1 MLPCDALASR
11 TPANEHTSSCDVTRS
26 TEQTHP
32 PRAHLFHRMPEAHVR
47 DVAST
52 PHLGE
57 QLDDSI
63 GPPTTFPV
71 TYFKENSSWIG
82 AAEQNV

>member
-1 MLPCDALASR
+1 
-11 TPANEHTSSCDVTRS
+11 
-26 TEQTHP
+26 
-32 PRAHLFHRMPEAHVR
+32 MPEAHVR